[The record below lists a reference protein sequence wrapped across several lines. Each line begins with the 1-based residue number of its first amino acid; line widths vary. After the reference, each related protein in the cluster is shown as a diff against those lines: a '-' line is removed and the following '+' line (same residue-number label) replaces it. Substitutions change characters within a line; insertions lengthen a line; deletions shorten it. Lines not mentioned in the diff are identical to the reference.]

1 MNVFVFVCECLIGCM
16 TYVYVCVNV
25 CLCDC

>member
-1 MNVFVFVCECLIGCM
+1 MNVFVFVCECLIDRM